1 MAVLPGMRSPRR
13 RPPSDRRSPRAFAAV
28 LCATLAAGAP
38 LALIGTDASE
48 AAATSTTVEL
58 VGHGY
63 GHGIGMGQWGSLG
76 YALGDDGGAGNYTY
90 AQILGYFYGGTTL
103 ET

>member
-1 MAVLPGMRSPRR
+1 MLGALLAVGLPLTLMGADA
-13 RPPSDRRSPRAFAAV
+13 PPA
-28 LCATLAAGAP
+28 
-38 LALIGTDASE
+38 

-90 AQILGYFYGGTTL
+90 GQILSHFYGARRSRRWARRPLRPPSTTA
-103 ET
+103 T